1 MPGTAIGY
9 IGEAQR
15 EYAAGERCWRMFGI
29 NNGDLKYAMD
39 NLEAAEGC
47 LGARTQYAKLDEF
60 KGALRVWRADVIKR
74 ESRR

>member
-1 MPGTAIGY
+1 
-9 IGEAQR
+9 
-15 EYAAGERCWRMFGI
+15 MFGI